1 MEKIIKVALETK
13 FGANAE
19 NMMEVILM
27 TPNSNHAV
35 ELLLGIYEEP
45 KFKQKGTYTYKYKG
59 EAFKNL
65 DATFESYNPWLN
77 SIDVIVIRPVTK
89 DIAILQENREIVNKD
104 NYTEYELSKEQR
116 SKCDKWEWKTVVMSE
131 TELVRE
137 TIDDGIVYEWIE
149 RNEL

>member
-59 EAFKNL
+59 YAFKDL
-65 DATFESYNPWLN
+65 DATFESYNPWLRT
-77 SIDVIVIRPVTK
+77 IDVIVIRPVTK
-89 DIAILQENREIVNKD
+89 DIAILQENLDVVNKD

-116 SKCDKWEWKTVVMSE
+116 SKADKWEWKTIVMSE

-137 TIDDGIVYEWIE
+137 IIDDEIVNEWIE

>member
-1 MEKIIKVALETK
+1 MEKIIKVALATK
-13 FGANAE
+13 FGTNVE
-19 NMMEVILM
+19 DMMEVILM

-45 KFKQKGTYTYKYKG
+45 KFKAKGKFTYRYKG
-59 EAFKNL
+59 EAFKDL
-65 DATFESYNPWLN
+65 DATFESYNPWLKT
-77 SIDVIVIRPVTK
+77 IDVIVIRPITK
-89 DIAILQENREIVNKD
+89 DIAILQENRDVVNKD

-116 SKCDKWEWKTVVMSE
+116 SSADKWEWKTVIMSE

-137 TIDDGIVYEWIE
+137 TIEDFDMDMWIE